1 MSKIIENYF
10 ETTKSMS
17 DLWNKFYEDPQNIWV
32 KMNEGF
38 KVYQDLYKLWN
49 KITDQTAL
57 DSKTVLKIYNEWQDQ
72 YSDYMKKTYIP
83 NLPEYM
89 RDITAKYTDMT
100 ETYRGA
106 MNTFWKPWIENEAD
120 MKEKLFSSFL
130 NDPQAYLDYLNIIQ
144 KNYDE
149 SFSKLM
155 THPMFGKDRESL
167 ELQRKSF
174 DKYIKFSISL
184 NEFNTRIYQI
194 YLDATKQV
202 MDDYVKMYTEGTQ
215 PKTFEEFYKYWASQ
229 VNNAYDKIFFSDDFS
244 KLVGH
249 TVEAMTKF
257 KKEADKVF
265 EDFLR
270 YVPVPKQSEMD
281 SLYKNVYELKKE
293 IRTLKADINSL
304 KKQTASE

>member
-10 ETTKSMS
+10 ENNKTML
-17 DLWNKFYEDPQNIWV
+17 DFWNKFFEDPQNIWS
-32 KMNEGF
+32 KMNEGV
-38 KVYQDLYKLWN
+38 KAYQGIYKLWN
-49 KITDQTAL
+49 QVTEQTAL
-57 DSKTVLKIYNEWQDQ
+57 DSKTALKIYNEWQDQ
-72 YSDYMKKTYIP
+72 YSDYMKNSYIP

-89 RDITAKYTDMT
+89 RDLAAKFTDMAG
-100 ETYRGA
+100 TYRGA
-106 MNTFWKPWIENEAD
+106 VNTFWKPWIETEAE
-120 MKEKLFSSFL
+120 MKEKLFSSLL
-130 NDPQAYLDYLNIIQ
+130 NDPQAYLDFLHIIQ

-155 THPMFGKDRESL
+155 TNPMFGKDRESL
-167 ELQRKSF
+167 ELQRKSI
-174 DKYIKFSISL
+174 DKYIKFSIAL

-202 MDDYVKMYTEGTQ
+202 MDDYVKMYAEGTQ
-215 PKTFEEFYKYWASQ
+215 PKTFEEFYKYWTSQ

-257 KKEADKVF
+257 KKESDKVV
-265 EDFLR
+265 EDYLR

-293 IRTLKADINSL
+293 VRTLKADINSL
-304 KKQTASE
+304 KKQAVSE